1 MNKYSFYSLFTL
13 LLTPDLSSGF
23 TYNYDLTYQNNI
35 RFSTGLD
42 ENYILESFNNTELC
56 RDYCSFDHKCSG
68 YFSFDDSEVFTC
80 NALSNLGEPQS
91 TDIIG
96 ESYKKVIH
104 YSDNEE
110 DDTLLAVYI
119 FSYEP
124 SSSLLYNNVN
134 TTVYVDL
141 NHNSIFDSN
150 EPHLN
155 LSSDDYSI
163 PNYIYNLSHG
173 IYEVRQQIHSE
184 NCIQLYPGENSS
196 YMDVQ
201 TNGYVDKVISYY
213 HDGNSG
219 YNAHENIG
227 NPHGGIV
234 GSSSVRIDRDFSFLL
249 GENNDTY
256 LSFFPGDNITM
267 HLSGDIIYDNTG
279 TDIYFNLYN
288 DTFTNNYAEIF
299 VGTTLENMTYMN
311 ILNQTQYEFDILNY
325 DVSAPIRYISL
336 QFYGDQKIHFNI
348 RNILFQRND
357 RYAKPFTYVT
367 DLTGDTGF
375 SFFINTCNPP
385 PTCQDNCDFNLYDN
399 ADYYSCVH
407 GCKMFERYHYCD
419 CETSDFKEEIFNYYN
434 YIYQA
439 NYCSYGCKYAFDNY
453 LGSNYSVVLNTRM
466 TDESILGTFSFDNRD
481 LLDKLVD
488 ECNLE
493 EYCES
498 VSLGDETGFTSSTEN
513 ENDMITNHSYIT
525 ILKNRVPTPSS
536 TPTSTQTSTP
546 TSTQTSTQSST
557 LTTSQTTSQT
567 TTQTTTTLTTSET
580 TTTSPTT
587 SETTTTSPTTSPTT
601 QPNVINVTP
610 SGSLEYYYIIIIV
623 GLILLVGV
631 VVIAYYRTVNRN
643 GIENTH
649 LTPSFSNPVYN
660 EGPEDSP
667 IQDPELNSF
676 NAYQDVLET
685 KSVTESGIYY
695 DPTNSQIGDDE
706 NYLDIG
712 QSSEYG
718 NV

>member
-13 LLTPDLSSGF
+13 LLTPHLSNGF
-23 TYNYDLTYQNNI
+23 TYDYEIEYENNT

-56 RDYCSFDHKCSG
+56 NDYCSFDAKCSG
-68 YFSFDDSEVFTC
+68 YFSYYDNEIFTC
-80 NALSNLGEPQS
+80 NALSNLGDPQS
-91 TDIIG
+91 TNIDG
-96 ESYKKVIH
+96 SSYKKIIH
-104 YSDNEE
+104 YN
-110 DDTLLAVYI
+110 DDTNDDTVLAIYV

-124 SSSLLYNNVN
+124 SSSLLYNNLN

-141 NHNSIFDSN
+141 NHNSVFDSD

-155 LSSDDYSI
+155 LSSNDYNI
-163 PNYIYNLSHG
+163 PKDIYNLSHG
-173 IYEVRQQIHSE
+173 IYEVRQVIHNES
-184 NCIQLYPGENSS
+184 CLQLYPGENSS

-201 TNGYVDKVISYY
+201 TNGYVDNVISYY

-249 GENNDTY
+249 GDNNGTY

-267 HLSGDIIYDNTG
+267 HLSGDIVYDSLG

-299 VGTTLENMTYMN
+299 VGTTLENMTYMD
-311 ILNQTQYEFDILNY
+311 ILNQTHYEYDILNY
-325 DVSAPIRYISL
+325 QVPTPIRYISL

-357 RYAKPFTYVT
+357 RYAKPFKYVT
-367 DLTGDTGF
+367 DLTGNTGF

-419 CETSDFKEEIFNYYN
+419 CETSDFKEEIFNYYS

-439 NYCSYGCKYAFDNY
+439 NYCNYGCQYAFDNY

-481 LLDKLVD
+481 LLDRLVD
-488 ECNLE
+488 ECNTE

-498 VSLGDETGFTSSTEN
+498 VSLGDENGFTSSTEN
-513 ENDMITNHSYIT
+513 ENDMISNHSYIT
-525 ILKNRVPTPSS
+525 ILKNRIPTPSS
-536 TPTSTQTSTP
+536 TPTSTPSSTP
-546 TSTQTSTQSST
+546 TSTLSSTQTTTPSSTQSST
-557 LTTSQTTSQT
+557 LTT
-567 TTQTTTTLTTSET
+567 TQTTTTQTTSET
-580 TTTSPTT
+580 TTTTQ
-587 SETTTTSPTTSPTT
+587 TTSPTT

-623 GLILLVGV
+623 GLILLVALI
-631 VVIAYYRTVNRN
+631 VIAYYRTVNRN
-643 GIENTH
+643 GIPNSH
-649 LTPSFSNPVYN
+649 VTPSFSNPVYN
-660 EGPEDSP
+660 EGPEEL
-667 IQDPELNSF
+667 QTNDPSLDSF

-685 KSVTESGIYY
+685 KTVTESGIYY
-695 DPTNSQIGDDE
+695 DTSTDNIDD
-706 NYLDIG
+706 NYLDIS
-712 QSSEYG
+712 QTSDYG